1 MVEKICV
8 GARCADEGGGE
19 RLWVDVGGGG
29 GRRGGGGESERLEI
43 TAIDLSGDAGQY
55 HGQET
60 GYIAVC
66 GTRRHTR
73 TEVVVMEV
81 VVGDDDHDGGG
92 GWCVSVAVVQD
103 GLG

>member
-1 MVEKICV
+1 MLEPDAPTRAGVRGCGRVWWWGRGVK
-8 GARCADEGGGE
+8 EG
-19 RLWVDVGGGG
+19 
-29 GRRGGGGESERLEI
+29 GGGGESERLEI

-81 VVGDDDHDGGG
+81 VEGDDDHDGGG